1 MFGMLKIQ
9 VPEVE
14 VIFLGKFFYD
24 ITYSSLMF
32 KIWA

>member
-14 VIFLGKFFYD
+14 VIFLGKFFLRYH
-24 ITYSSLMF
+24 LF
-32 KIWA
+32 KFDV